1 MPRILV
7 VEDDADQREIRRLIL
22 ERSGHTVQSA
32 ACSTDALAHVD
43 AHDSDCV
50 LMDLR
55 IPKPSDGLQLIQD
68 IRARDARLPVVV
80 LSGWPEDLEKS
91 PMAGSVSATLKKPV
105 ATDRLLRTIN
115 RLLLAVSLLLVCCG
129 MSKGQTRS
137 FPFQV
142 AQGGEVLAE
151 LTMSSPGSD
160 WAVAGKE
167 GALAAITVDA
177 QPPQHLMVTGPER
190 PYRIFLGRLAAG
202 AHTLKVERQAADSAA
217 GAGLS
222 VAGARFENS
231 DSDFIANAPIV
242 LARLNTLGK
251 FTDVPLMAYCT
262 RGQDA
267 DGSFLEY
274 TVIFTNEDGG
284 TSTRDLMA
292 RWGRTTDIEY
302 IYRLWLDAS
311 GKPKKTLIQTKGH
324 EDVPYNGIRIGSH
337 PVLMPVTDNN
347 MVEPAAANASRLRYQ
362 LTPVLA
368 DLSDGSREKVMDA
381 APFTYEIAS
390 KELQREGKLRPFG
403 TFQGENISDPRNY
416 LVVEFKVSS
425 TLAGVQV
432 LIQRKGEKKWR
443 GSALGLGKDFIE
455 RSGWVRTRVE
465 LPPGTTPADL
475 AGFGAECLSQRD
487 LVRQPIAKNGH
498 CAVEA
503 IGRVFFL
510 DQDYK
515 PGPRI
520 TIPGFPEGGWQMEAG
535 ELFTLALQ

>member
-1 MPRILV
+1 
-7 VEDDADQREIRRLIL
+7 
-22 ERSGHTVQSA
+22 
-32 ACSTDALAHVD
+32 
-43 AHDSDCV
+43 
-50 LMDLR
+50 MDLR
-55 IPKPSDGLQLIQD
+55 LPHSSDGLQLIQD
-68 IRARDARLPVVV
+68 IRSRDARLPLVV

-91 PMAGSVSATLKKPV
+91 PMAGAVSATLKKPV

-115 RLLLAVSLLLVCCG
+115 RLLLVLVLALICAG
-129 MSKGQTRS
+129 MSKAQSRS

-142 AQGGEVLAE
+142 AQAGEVLAE

-167 GALAAITVDA
+167 GALAAITVDS
-177 QPPQHLMVTGPER
+177 QPAQHLMVTGPER
-190 PYRIFLGRLAAG
+190 GYNIFLGRLTAG

-217 GAGLS
+217 GAALAVS
-222 VAGARFENS
+222 GARFENS
-231 DSDFIANAPIV
+231 SSDFIANAPIL
-242 LARLNTLGK
+242 LARINTLGK

-262 RGQDA
+262 RGQDQ
-267 DGSFLEY
+267 DGAFLEY

-302 IYRLWLDAS
+302 IYRVWLDGA

-347 MVEPAAANASRLRYQ
+347 MVEPAALNASRLRYQ

-368 DLSDGSREKVMDA
+368 DLSDGAREKVMDSA
-381 APFTYEIAS
+381 AFTYEIAS
-390 KELQREGKLRPFG
+390 KELQREGKLRPYGAFE
-403 TFQGENISDPRNY
+403 GENISDPRNY

-425 TLAGVQV
+425 TLAGVQL

-455 RSGWVRTRVE
+455 RSGWVRTRLE

-510 DQDYK
+510 DKDYK

-520 TIPGFPEGGWQMEAG
+520 PIAGFPDGGWKMEAG